1 MICSKCKTNQATFV
15 YKQNINGKE
24 STMALCPACAK
35 DAGIVKSMVSPLFN
49 SFLSNSSNI
58 QHPQFSTKKC
68 TLCALTFNDILSLGK
83 VGCPE
88 CYNTFK
94 EELKNTIRSIH
105 GTAKHV
111 GLTPS
116 GNLQIS
122 NNISEEEKLRIEL
135 ENAIREEN
143 YEKAAEIRDT
153 IRALKGDIK

>member
-24 STMALCPACAK
+24 STMALCQGCAK
-35 DAGIVKSMVSPLFN
+35 DVGIVKSMVSPLFT
-49 SFLSNSSNI
+49 SFLNNSSNV
-58 QHPQFSTKKC
+58 HRPHVNTKKC
-68 TLCALTFNDILSLGK
+68 TLCALTFNDILSIGK

-94 EELKNTIRSIH
+94 EELRDTIRSIH

-111 GLTPS
+111 GLTPN
-116 GNLQIS
+116 GNVQIS
-122 NNISEEEKLRIEL
+122 NEVSEEEKLRVEL
-135 ENAIREEN
+135 ENAIKEEN

-153 IRALKGDIK
+153 IRALKGDLK